1 MLRPY
6 ASVSQVPIVVYP
18 ATVTAS
24 GPRRRWS
31 PQASLFVGP
40 VGILAEYVAVR
51 HEVEKIETGKPTTTA
66 RLDNSAWNLT
76 GSWLVTGED
85 ATYGNVKPKNF
96 FVPSARKW
104 GALQLAARVNQLRVD
119 DATFSGG
126 YADPTRSVRKASA
139 WGVGV
144 NWIWNQN
151 LKYVLDY
158 EQTRFKGGAAGGT
171 DRPTEK
177 SVQTRL
183 QLSF

>member
-1 MLRPY
+1 M
-6 ASVSQVPIVVYP
+6 
-18 ATVTAS
+18 
-24 GPRRRWS
+24 
-31 PQASLFVGP
+31 
-40 VGILAEYVAVR
+40 
-51 HEVEKIETGKPTTTA
+51 
-66 RLDNSAWNLT
+66 T

-85 ATYGNVKPKNF
+85 ATYTNVKPKNF

-104 GALQLAARVNQLRVD
+104 GAVQVVARVNRLRVD

-126 YADPTRSVRKASA
+126 YADITRSVRRASA
-139 WGVGV
+139 WAVGV

-158 EQTRFKGGAAGGT
+158 EQTRFRGGAAGGA

>member
-1 MLRPY
+1 
-6 ASVSQVPIVVYP
+6 
-18 ATVTAS
+18 
-24 GPRRRWS
+24 
-31 PQASLFVGP
+31 
-40 VGILAEYVAVR
+40 
-51 HEVEKIETGKPTTTA
+51 VEAGKPTVSGT
-66 RLDNSAWNLT
+66 LKNSAWDVT

-104 GALQLAARVNQLRVD
+104 GAVQLVARVQRLSVD
-119 DATFSGG
+119 ATTFSGG
-126 YADPTRSVRKASA
+126 YADPTRSIRRATA

-158 EQTRFKGGAAGGT
+158 EQTRFQGGAAGGA

-183 QLSF
+183 QIAF